1 MTNPLRKAIESL
13 IWTLDYHTF
22 GRKATIELKLTALK
36 KAYQEHLGAMTE
48 TAKRVE
54 YARECLETGVSKREA
69 SRMLVKHDPRIGQK
83 TAETLIYI
91 NFSGMYQTTLRGRRT
106 GKSVDKSVAVA
117 AVRAVDFEDEESIL

>member
-1 MTNPLRKAIESL
+1 MTKPLREAIESL

-22 GRKATIELKLTALK
+22 GRKTTVELKLTALK
-36 KAYQEHLGAMTE
+36 KAYQEHLSAMTE

-91 NFSGMYQTTLRGRRT
+91 NFSGQYQTTLRGRRT
-106 GKSVDKSVAVA
+106 GKTVDESVAVA
-117 AVRAVDFEDEESIL
+117 VVRTVDFENDESIL